1 MRKITAFI
9 IAAIMI
15 FTAVTAS
22 AATPDFLYQSHTNYS
37 SEQTLSVELKSAESI
52 VNLLDELGALEYMTD
67 YFNVEGFLMSL
78 LSADFKMSTQC
89 DISDDYNQQKMSV
102 QVEASNTVE
111 PNRNLKI
118 AVDAKTGLWYNVDIA
133 EEKIEMIQ
141 SLPAMNKYMYFDLAK
156 LMPEDDRAQYFEVA
170 KVIYSK
176 PVVEQIQK
184 FSVDT
189 FTKNA
194 DVKLSGGKYTIKI
207 DNEALVTAIDE
218 IIAYGVELTNAI
230 NPDYI
235 DFEIPSFE
243 GLKLLGKKGIE
254 IKYSLSGGKP
264 SKMEMTA
271 DICLDISNIYTHFT
285 GEEWEYES
293 KGIVELQMKSSAT
306 MSKYGK
312 TKVELPEL
320 TAENSIDIAERY
332 AMPEPIE
339 GDYEPEYPYY
349 WVSCYAED
357 MPKIDGNLY
366 VPLRNTLVDAY
377 DESVNIS
384 YDDGVITLEN
394 TDIPEGYEV
403 VMTVKPGDKVIV
415 NQYAGTE
422 VKFGK
427 EEYSI
432 VRMADILAIVE

>member
-194 DVKLSGGKYTIKI
+194 DVKLSGGKYTI
-207 DNEALVTAIDE
+207 
-218 IIAYGVELTNAI
+218 
-230 NPDYI
+230 
-235 DFEIPSFE
+235 
-243 GLKLLGKKGIE
+243 
-254 IKYSLSGGKP
+254 
-264 SKMEMTA
+264 
-271 DICLDISNIYTHFT
+271 
-285 GEEWEYES
+285 
-293 KGIVELQMKSSAT
+293 
-306 MSKYGK
+306 
-312 TKVELPEL
+312 
-320 TAENSIDIAERY
+320 
-332 AMPEPIE
+332 
-339 GDYEPEYPYY
+339 
-349 WVSCYAED
+349 
-357 MPKIDGNLY
+357 
-366 VPLRNTLVDAY
+366 
-377 DESVNIS
+377 
-384 YDDGVITLEN
+384 
-394 TDIPEGYEV
+394 
-403 VMTVKPGDKVIV
+403 
-415 NQYAGTE
+415 
-422 VKFGK
+422 
-427 EEYSI
+427 
-432 VRMADILAIVE
+432 